1 MLKLEPAKMTKAIER
16 AKREHLK
23 VRIINAG
30 NREYAVG
37 VYTVR
42 FVVANG
48 MKLGECNCRGAQ
60 AGFYCK
66 HLAAGAQANVMVQA
80 FREHG
85 AAPEPTFEESI
96 DFLARNVGW
105 CI

>member
-16 AKREHLK
+16 ARAEHLK

-42 FVVANG
+42 FVVNG
-48 MKLGECNCRGAQ
+48 GEKFGSCTCKGYQ
-60 AGFYCK
+60 AGYYCK
-66 HLAAGAQANVMVQA
+66 HLAAAGQANIMVQSVRESNPTPAESQA
-80 FREHG
+80 FM
-85 AAPEPTFEESI
+85 S
-96 DFLARNVGW
+96 RNVGW
-105 CI
+105 MI